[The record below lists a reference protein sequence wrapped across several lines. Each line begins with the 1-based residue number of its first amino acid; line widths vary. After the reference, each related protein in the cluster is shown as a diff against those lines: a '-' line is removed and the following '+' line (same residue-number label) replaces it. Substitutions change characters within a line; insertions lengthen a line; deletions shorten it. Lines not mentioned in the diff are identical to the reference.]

1 MNITVLGGAEI
12 GATCL
17 WFRTAST
24 EWLVDAGTRMDERD
38 PLPAL
43 SLLEEGHANIQA
55 IFITHA
61 HQDHIGALPLISS
74 LYPNAPV
81 YMTQPTLDIARVML
95 ADALHLS
102 QLEGHARIF
111 TEAQL
116 ESLWDRVRVMGQDKA
131 FRFENVRVSTYS
143 AGHILGAVALGFETE
158 DEGSVLFT
166 GDYSVAPGRLISGL
180 RLPHGTHYDAV
191 LTESTY
197 GSRLH
202 SPRAQQ
208 ESDLVD
214 QISAVIGQGG
224 FVLIPAFAVGRA
236 QEVLIILQDA
246 LRYRKDLRPFPLVV
260 DGLVRRIC
268 PIYESYPH
276 LLHGSAKRTLHTKG
290 RLFAPEDITFI
301 RSPEQR
307 NLVLQGKPACIVT
320 SSGMLSGGPALF
332 YAGALLDQTNNAVF
346 LTGYQDEESPGR
358 LLLRLAEQDPSER
371 RWILPDR
378 VVPVRAKVGL
388 YALSAHADRREL
400 AHVVA
405 EVRPRHVWLVHG
417 DAEAKAGLAREIHAH
432 LPACPVENALVGR
445 TYEVQ
450 GTSVGR
456 LELPDGDIPIRA
468 ASWKRQVLAFRAPG
482 GPLQLGYCTRQSGGT
497 CTVHMPDGSE
507 QRIPVA
513 FVQDA
518 LGRIP
523 PGETPSAYL
532 EGLVAAAQACLDSG
546 RYFGVRAAE
555 RLAYL
560 LAEEQ
565 GALSPID
572 PYGKD
577 AVAEQLAPYGFRK
590 IESDP
595 NAQTFRV
602 FVSFP
607 WAIPA
612 SVRDAIEGTRVHGW
626 TYRIED
632 QVYPPALQKL
642 VEAHLPGVSM
652 QPPKL
657 FPLEKRL
664 VIPILEANGG
674 LDEDAIAR
682 ALTKVVG
689 GTVQVVRAGQAKT
702 NGRLEQNE
710 AIHLVQERVPN
721 RFGLHKVGLDL
732 ARSTL
737 KLSVFFPD
745 ALPYPE
751 TRELAASLEQETGW
765 KVEWTDKVHLEK
777 LTQVA
782 TQAIQAVGG
791 TLLGPPSLHTPKK
804 LLVQRISRPLPE
816 DAKEAARHRFQEMT
830 GWQLQC
836 EEGSSAKASPMPSS
850 APVQGGRMEL
860 NRALLTVERRF
871 ADEGVP
877 IYKKSVRGDR
887 IEVTFLTPEFGQ
899 TQQDVL
905 AALEDGTGWPMAV
918 SDRVQQQAL
927 IRLAE
932 DLVPGLP
939 KTPSVYLMERTVGV
953 RGAVSQEAKEAF
965 YAASR
970 WTLRAE

>member
-1 MNITVLGGAEI
+1 
-12 GATCL
+12 
-17 WFRTAST
+17 
-24 EWLVDAGTRMDERD
+24 
-38 PLPAL
+38 
-43 SLLEEGHANIQA
+43 
-55 IFITHA
+55 
-61 HQDHIGALPLISS
+61 
-74 LYPNAPV
+74 
-81 YMTQPTLDIARVML
+81 QPTLDIARVML

-102 QLEGHARIF
+102 QLEGHARVF

-131 FRFENVRVSTYS
+131 FRFQNVRVSTYS

-166 GDYSVAPGRLISGL
+166 GDYSVTPGRLIGGL
-180 RLPHGTHYDAV
+180 RLPRGTHYDAV

-202 SPRAQQ
+202 SNRSQQ
-208 ESDLVD
+208 ESDLVE
-214 QISAVIGQGG
+214 QVSAVLDQGG

-236 QEVLIILQDA
+236 QEVLLILQNA
-246 LRYRKDLRPFPLVV
+246 LRYRKDLRPFPIVV

-320 SSGMLSGGPALF
+320 SSGMLSGGPAVF

-371 RWILPDR
+371 RWMLPDR

-417 DAEAKAGLAREIHAH
+417 DEEAKAGLAREIHAH
-432 LPACPVENALVGR
+432 LPACPVEHALVGR

-456 LELPDGDIPIRA
+456 IELPDGEIPLRV
-468 ASWKRQVLAFRAPG
+468 ASWKRQVLAFQEPG
-482 GPLQLGYCTRQSGGT
+482 GPLQLGSCTQQAGGT
-497 CTVHMPDGSE
+497 CTVRLLDGSL
-507 QRIPVA
+507 QRVPVA
-513 FVQDA
+513 FVRDA

-523 PGETPSAYL
+523 PGETPESYI
-532 EGLVAAAQACLDSG
+532 EGLAAAAQACLASE
-546 RYFGVRAAE
+546 RYFGGRPAE

-560 LAEEQ
+560 LAEKS
-565 GALSPID
+565 GALSPAD

-595 NAQTFRV
+595 STQTFRV
-602 FVSFP
+602 FVHFP

-612 SVRDAIEGTRVHGW
+612 SVRDAIEGPSVNGW
-626 TYRIED
+626 TYRIEE

-642 VEAHLPGVSM
+642 VEAHLPGVLT

-657 FPLEKRL
+657 FPLEKRIA
-664 VIPILEANGG
+664 IPILEANGA

-710 AIHLVQERVPN
+710 AIRRVQARVPDH
-721 RFGLHKVGLDL
+721 FGLHKVGLDL
-732 ARSTL
+732 PRSAL
-737 KLSVFFPD
+737 KLSVSFPD
-745 ALPYPE
+745 VLPDPE
-751 TRELAASLEQETGW
+751 ARELAASLERETGW
-765 KVEWTDKVHLEK
+765 KIEWTDKVNLEQ
-777 LTQVA
+777 LAHVA
-782 TQAIQAVGG
+782 HQSTRAVGSVPF
-791 TLLGPPSLHTPKK
+791 GPPSLHTQKK
-804 LLVQRISRPLPE
+804 LLVQRITRPLPE
-816 DAKEAARHRFQEMT
+816 DAEKAALHRFQDTT
-830 GWQLQC
+830 GWLLRF
-836 EEGSSAKASPMPSS
+836 EAGTSAKASPVPSS
-850 APVQGGRMEL
+850 ASVEGGRMEI
-860 NRALLTVERRF
+860 NRALQAVERRF
-871 ADEGVP
+871 LDQRVP
-877 IYKKSVRGDR
+877 IYKKSLRNNRV
-887 IEVTFLTPEFGQ
+887 EVTFLTPEFGQ
-899 TQQDVL
+899 TQQ
-905 AALEDGTGWPMAV
+905 ET
-918 SDRVQQQAL
+918 
-927 IRLAE
+927 LAE
-932 DLVPGLP
+932 L
-939 KTPSVYLMERTVGV
+939 
-953 RGAVSQEAKEAF
+953 A
-965 YAASR
+965 
-970 WTLRAE
+970 